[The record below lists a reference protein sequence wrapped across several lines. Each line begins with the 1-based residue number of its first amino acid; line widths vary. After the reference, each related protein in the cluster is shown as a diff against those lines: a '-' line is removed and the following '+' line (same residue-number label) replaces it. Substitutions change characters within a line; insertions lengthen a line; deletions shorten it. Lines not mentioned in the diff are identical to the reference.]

1 MSRQRKGNRSNQGGY
16 QEPMALGDLV
26 PGVLGGMKPKRDDR
40 LRRLRAAWPQV
51 VGPQAAERTRLVAFD
66 QGVLRV
72 DVASAALKHDL
83 ATFRREEILAA
94 LEKRLGGGRIRAV
107 QYRVSDLS

>member
-1 MSRQRKGNRSNQGGY
+1 
-16 QEPMALGDLV
+16 
-26 PGVLGGMKPKRDDR
+26 MKPRRDDR
-40 LRRLRAAWPQV
+40 LKRLRAAWPGV

-66 QGVLRV
+66 QGVLSV

-94 LEKRLGGGRIRAV
+94 LQERLEGARIKAV
-107 QYRVSDLS
+107 RYRVSDLS